1 MTGFTKEKLSIG
13 SKLKKQSLLRNG
25 LFRSPLK
32 ESGIQGVG
40 LISNLTKMALI
51 VEYDGSGYYGF
62 QLQANVPT
70 IQGEIERALL
80 KLTGERIRVLA
91 ASRTDSG
98 VHALGQV
105 VSFRTKSL
113 LTPQTFAS
121 GLNHYLPRDIAVKAA
136 HRVSDSFNVRR
147 HALSREYNYYILNS
161 LVRSP
166 IRAGFCHLVTGKLD
180 ILAMNRAAQALIGEH
195 DFASFATSVGVEL
208 KNTWRRVYRA
218 KVEEDGE
225 LVVFNMVAN
234 SFLTHQVR
242 NTIGALLRIG
252 LGKMTTSEF
261 YSIIEAKK
269 PALAG
274 ATASARGLWLI
285 RVNYKNQF

>member
-1 MTGFTKEKLSIG
+1 
-13 SKLKKQSLLRNG
+13 
-25 LFRSPLK
+25 
-32 ESGIQGVG
+32 
-40 LISNLTKMALI
+40 
-51 VEYDGSGYYGF
+51 
-62 QLQANVPT
+62 
-70 IQGEIERALL
+70 
-80 KLTGERIRVLA
+80 
-91 ASRTDSG
+91 
-98 VHALGQV
+98 
-105 VSFRTKSL
+105 
-113 LTPQTFAS
+113 
-121 GLNHYLPRDIAVKAA
+121 
-136 HRVSDSFNVRR
+136 
-147 HALSREYNYYILNS
+147 
-161 LVRSP
+161 
-166 IRAGFCHLVTGKLD
+166 
-180 ILAMNRAAQALIGEH
+180 MNRAAQALIGEH
-195 DFASFATSVGVEL
+195 DFASFATSVGVEP

-252 LGKMTTSEF
+252 LGKMIISEF